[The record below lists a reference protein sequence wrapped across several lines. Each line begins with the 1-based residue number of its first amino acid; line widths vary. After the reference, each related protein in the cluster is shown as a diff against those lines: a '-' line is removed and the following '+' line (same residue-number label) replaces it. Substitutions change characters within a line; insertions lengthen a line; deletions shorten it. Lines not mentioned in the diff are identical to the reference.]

1 METAKQIAFLPNPH
15 INGNSSPIYKP
26 VNIYA
31 NLFEIKLTK
40 ELKVYQYPYKLTPK
54 IEEGNFSIRRKLFR
68 VCNREL
74 KKIYGVFFISGDSLY
89 SLNKVEEIKIF
100 CSCSRVKKEKIDY
113 KIEID
118 KYQNQKIIKQ
128 EDKNKDDKDNQ
139 MAKQLIELMIKDIL
153 LTNPNIERFK
163 DTYIM
168 VDKGEEIKSNN
179 SNSFTFYPGFRISF
193 VETERGSFLN
203 VVLNHKFIRNKT
215 ILDYINKF
223 DNINDKSVQEDIRS
237 NLSGRS
243 FRVRYS
249 KQNYKKKNYRI
260 NDILFDRNPEN
271 QHFILEETK
280 ETMNLLKYY
289 KQAYNVEIK
298 NKDQPLILVKKKGP
312 QGKDKNLYFVP
323 ELCTLVGLDEEDTAD
338 FNFMKKV
345 SECTKMEPDDKVLK
359 MNKFVDLFLDN
370 TENLITEEKWSS
382 KKKAEHYGIQVIK
395 VEDLFPAYYMEPTK
409 LIDGN
414 NNIVDKKNKNEVN
427 LLKKYDMINWLFFC
441 DADNNYDDANKL
453 NESLQ
458 KAARKYHII
467 IKDPVW
473 VEMSGKAKAKD
484 WIAEANKYFG
494 KGKRKYDFVLF
505 LLGKNSNI
513 YPELKVHSLCSNGY
527 ISQVVKAET
536 LYKKGLLSVCSK
548 ILLQINA
555 KLGGAIYKIQLE
567 KPLAGKKIMIVG
579 VDSSKHNDK
588 NNYGTGVAMV
598 ATINDTFTDFYN
610 KVEIIKRERPKK
622 KKEEE
627 KKEIYIENDEESS
640 ENTEDNSQINFE
652 EEYREK
658 FHFCINNFIDEA
670 IEVFKKNNKGKKP
683 DWIIIYRQGVSLQ
696 QKEFLKGEIREID
709 NTCTTKNIPYY
720 YILVNTKST
729 FKFFHPENGVY
740 YNPYSGLLVLDGVT
754 NRNFFEFYIQPQEV
768 TQGSATPTCFHVAY
782 GNLNFPEIIPKLTFD
797 LCHLYSNWEGS
808 VRMPNVMKCA
818 EKLSKMTAKYKLNEL
833 NENIRRGQAY
843 L

>member
-26 VNIYA
+26 VKIYA

-74 KKIYGVFFISGDSLY
+74 KKIYGVFFFSGDSVY

-298 NKDQPLILVKKKGP
+298 NKDQPLILVKKKDH
-312 QGKDKNLYFVP
+312 KEKIKIFI
-323 ELCTLVGLDEEDTAD
+323 
-338 FNFMKKV
+338 
-345 SECTKMEPDDKVLK
+345 
-359 MNKFVDLFLDN
+359 LFL
-370 TENLITEEKWSS
+370 
-382 KKKAEHYGIQVIK
+382 
-395 VEDLFPAYYMEPTK
+395 
-409 LIDGN
+409 
-414 NNIVDKKNKNEVN
+414 
-427 LLKKYDMINWLFFC
+427 
-441 DADNNYDDANKL
+441 NYV
-453 NESLQ
+453 
-458 KAARKYHII
+458 
-467 IKDPVW
+467 P
-473 VEMSGKAKAKD
+473 
-484 WIAEANKYFG
+484 
-494 KGKRKYDFVLF
+494 
-505 LLGKNSNI
+505 
-513 YPELKVHSLCSNGY
+513 
-527 ISQVVKAET
+527 
-536 LYKKGLLSVCSK
+536 
-548 ILLQINA
+548 
-555 KLGGAIYKIQLE
+555 
-567 KPLAGKKIMIVG
+567 
-579 VDSSKHNDK
+579 
-588 NNYGTGVAMV
+588 
-598 ATINDTFTDFYN
+598 
-610 KVEIIKRERPKK
+610 
-622 KKEEE
+622 
-627 KKEIYIENDEESS
+627 
-640 ENTEDNSQINFE
+640 
-652 EEYREK
+652 
-658 FHFCINNFIDEA
+658 
-670 IEVFKKNNKGKKP
+670 
-683 DWIIIYRQGVSLQ
+683 
-696 QKEFLKGEIREID
+696 
-709 NTCTTKNIPYY
+709 
-720 YILVNTKST
+720 
-729 FKFFHPENGVY
+729 
-740 YNPYSGLLVLDGVT
+740 
-754 NRNFFEFYIQPQEV
+754 
-768 TQGSATPTCFHVAY
+768 
-782 GNLNFPEIIPKLTFD
+782 
-797 LCHLYSNWEGS
+797 
-808 VRMPNVMKCA
+808 
-818 EKLSKMTAKYKLNEL
+818 
-833 NENIRRGQAY
+833 
-843 L
+843 